1 MLRRETQEHNMKTKG
16 PTTYKDG
23 TLNGHGVKFGK
34 KGPYGTKTK
43 KMKMSAGGMPKKKMG
58 RGKS

>member
-1 MLRRETQEHNMKTKG
+1 MKTKG

-34 KGPYGTKTK
+34 KGPYGVKTK
-43 KMKMSAGGMPKKKMG
+43 KMKMSAGGMTKKTKMG
-58 RGKS
+58 RGK